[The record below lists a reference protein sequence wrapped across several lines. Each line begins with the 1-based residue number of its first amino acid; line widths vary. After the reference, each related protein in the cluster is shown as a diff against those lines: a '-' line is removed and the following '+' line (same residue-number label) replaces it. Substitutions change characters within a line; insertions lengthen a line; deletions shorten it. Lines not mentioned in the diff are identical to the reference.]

1 VKKLEPGEILD
12 LTAYEKIRPQFV
24 EKMIAL
30 KRPRRI
36 AVGDRLTFI
45 FENRDTVTFQVQEMT
60 RAERTVDDAK
70 IAEEVA
76 VYNELVP
83 DEHQLSA
90 TLMIE
95 IPQLNRVR
103 AELDRLVGIDEHVLL
118 HVGDQTVRATFDEKQ
133 FEADRISAVQYIKF
147 PLGEPLAKAFCDPTT
162 PVVLAVDHPNYREET
177 KIDGASRESLIG
189 DLRSEVG

>member
-12 LTAYEKIRPQFV
+12 LTAYEKIRPEFV

-45 FENRDTVTFQVQEMT
+45 FENRDTVTFQIQEMT

-83 DEHQLSA
+83 DDHQLSA

-133 FEADRISAVQYIKF
+133 FEEDRISAVQYIKF
-147 PLGEPLAKAFCDPTT
+147 PLGEPLAKAFCDSTT